1 MGSNLEV
8 TTEHSWKKRL
18 TSNTGSGLYSANYW
32 RAKFALFTDQCI
44 SRVGSLEILIK
55 QLAFQNWL
63 HFLNILLPY
72 IRCMPIPA
80 ILFHTI
86 ANIIFQ
92 WSKKVVRGGAT
103 KGPLVSWILDV
114 YTLVHN
120 YLVLGYKNENNS
132 GYAWKLPG
140 VNTTSEP
147 IPGNEG
153 NIITNARW
161 PSMITIYYL
170 EFWS

>member
-1 MGSNLEV
+1 MHAYSSNFV
-8 TTEHSWKKRL
+8 SYNSQYH
-18 TSNTGSGLYSANYW
+18 
-32 RAKFALFTDQCI
+32 I
-44 SRVGSLEILIK
+44 S
-55 QLAFQNWL
+55 
-63 HFLNILLPY
+63 
-72 IRCMPIPA
+72 
-80 ILFHTI
+80 
-86 ANIIFQ
+86 
-92 WSKKVVRGGAT
+92 VRGGAT

-153 NIITNARW
+153 NIITNIR
-161 PSMITIYYL
+161 
-170 EFWS
+170 